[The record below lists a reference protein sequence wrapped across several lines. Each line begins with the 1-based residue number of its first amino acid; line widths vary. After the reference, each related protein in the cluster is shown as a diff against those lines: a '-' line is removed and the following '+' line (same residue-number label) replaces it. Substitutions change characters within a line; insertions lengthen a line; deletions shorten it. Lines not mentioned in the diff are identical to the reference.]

1 MRHRRKNGAGNV
13 RPSDTGSDS
22 PAATPLEMGGRQNEA
37 HPRPLC
43 VRVPMAAKMLG
54 IGSTKLYELIA
65 NGQLQ
70 TIKLGR
76 VTLVPIASLEQLI
89 ADNVSSG

>member
-1 MRHRRKNGAGNV
+1 
-13 RPSDTGSDS
+13 
-22 PAATPLEMGGRQNEA
+22 
-37 HPRPLC
+37 
-43 VRVPMAAKMLG
+43 MAAKMLG

-76 VTLVPIASLEQLI
+76 VTLVPIASLEHLI